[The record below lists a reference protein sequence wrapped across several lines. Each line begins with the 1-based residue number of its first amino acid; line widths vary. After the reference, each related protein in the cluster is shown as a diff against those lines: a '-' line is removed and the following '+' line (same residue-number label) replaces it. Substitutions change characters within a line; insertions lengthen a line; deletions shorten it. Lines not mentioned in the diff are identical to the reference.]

1 MENNKA
7 GDRKYLLGKICYMAL
22 FRKNIPGREKSRCQD
37 PGAEACPKTVKSKGA
52 SVEGTARSGG
62 RGADDF
68 RELSGPIMES
78 LIAHVK
84 TWAST
89 LTKMGSIWTFCAE

>member
-7 GDRKYLLGKICYMAL
+7 GDGEYLLGKIGYVAL

-37 PGAEACPKTVKSKGA
+37 PGAETCLKTVKSKGA
-52 SVEGTARSGG
+52 SVGGRARSGG

-68 RELSGPIMES
+68 RVIGGQSWRALSPM
-78 LIAHVK
+78 
-84 TWAST
+84 
-89 LTKMGSIWTFCAE
+89 